1 MHFQAKNTLK
11 NNRYHNLKHTLNHGW
26 ALVIEKYIIDV
37 FYLIGHA
44 ISNIIIN

>member
-11 NNRYHNLKHTLNHGW
+11 NNRYHNLKHILNHGW